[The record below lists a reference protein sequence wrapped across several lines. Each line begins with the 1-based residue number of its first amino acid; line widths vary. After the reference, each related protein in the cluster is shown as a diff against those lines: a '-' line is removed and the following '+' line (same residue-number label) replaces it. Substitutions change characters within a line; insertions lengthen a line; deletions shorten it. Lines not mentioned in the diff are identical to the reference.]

1 MRGVL
6 FGFIGIV
13 SGGLVGG
20 IIGAAGW
27 IFLFYL
33 IVMVP
38 DGVPFNTMDQGAIP
52 AAITGPLGA
61 LVGALVG
68 AWLGLRYSRR
78 GAQKLT

>member
-1 MRGVL
+1 MKGVL

-13 SGGLVGG
+13 LGGLVGG
-20 IIGAAGW
+20 VIGAAGW
-27 IFLFYL
+27 VFLFYL

-38 DGVPFNTMDQGAIP
+38 DGVPFKAMDQGAIP

-68 AWLGLRYSRR
+68 ARLGLRYSRPK
-78 GAQKLT
+78 AQKQT